1 MSTKTDFI
9 NAYGEV
15 ELIPPWR
22 VRILTKLV
30 YSRGF
35 ELLIAFVILSNSVSL
50 AILTVPTISDQT
62 RSAAL
67 FLDELAFWVYVIEL
81 GLRVLSYGKKPWMF
95 FTRGWNI
102 FDFLVIGLS
111 PFFQGQTAVLRLLR
125 LLRLVRIFR
134 FLPEVRVLSQSILKS
149 IPPLMSMS
157 VLIGLMLFLYGMA
170 GYYLF
175 GQSAPESW
183 GNIGASMKSLFILL
197 TLENFPV
204 YLDEALAINAFALP
218 FFLSYVFIVVFT
230 VLNVLIGIVLN
241 AMDEARAEEKSTSKN
256 TKEALFNLAKDL
268 EKITSDGKVSKRET
282 TMLNKEIARLISMQE
297 SGKPDRTKTLAKA
310 KKKPSTRTKSKSK

>member
-1 MSTKTDFI
+1 MSTKTEFI
-9 NAYGEV
+9 NAYGDLEI
-15 ELIPPWR
+15 IPPWR
-22 VRILTKLV
+22 PKLLTKLV

-35 ELLIAFVILSNSVSL
+35 ELLIAFVILSNAVSL
-50 AILTVPTISDQT
+50 AILTVPTISDAT
-62 RSAAL
+62 RAAAL
-67 FLDELAFWVYVIEL
+67 ALDEVAFWIYVVEL
-81 GLRVLSYGKKPWMF
+81 GLRLVSYGKKPWMF
-95 FTRGWNI
+95 FTRGWNV
-102 FDFLVIGLS
+102 FDFAVIGLA

-175 GQSAPESW
+175 GESAPESW
-183 GNIGASMKSLFILL
+183 GNIGSSMKSLFILL
-197 TLENFPV
+197 TLENFPI
-204 YLDEALAINAFALP
+204 YLDEALAINALALP

-241 AMDEARAEEKSTSKN
+241 AMDEARAEEKSTGKS
-256 TKEALFNLAKDL
+256 TKAALFKLAKDL
-268 EKITSDGKVSKRET
+268 DNMTSDGEVSKREA
-282 TMLNKEIARLISMQE
+282 TMLKKEIARLINLQD
-297 SGKPDRTKTLAKA
+297 SGQPSAPGPINKTKTAPTRKQ
-310 KKKPSTRTKSKSK
+310 KK

>member
-1 MSTKTDFI
+1 MATKTDFI
-9 NAYGEV
+9 NAYGEL
-15 ELIPPWR
+15 EIIPTWR
-22 VRILTKLV
+22 LKALTKLV

-35 ELLIAFVILSNSVSL
+35 ELLIAFVILSNAVSL
-50 AILTVPTISDQT
+50 AILTVPTISEET
-62 RSAAL
+62 RAAAL
-67 FLDELAFWVYVIEL
+67 ALDEIAFWIYVVEL
-81 GLRVLSYGKKPWMF
+81 GLRMLSYGKKPWMF

-102 FDFLVIGLS
+102 FDFVVIGLS

-149 IPPLMSMS
+149 IPPLMSMT

-175 GQSAPESW
+175 GQAAPESW
-183 GNIGASMKSLFILL
+183 GDIGSSMKSLFILL

-241 AMDEARAEEKSTSKN
+241 AMDEARDEERATSKSTKA
-256 TKEALFNLAKDL
+256 ALFKLAKDL
-268 EKITSDGKVSKRET
+268 DDITSDGEVSKKET
-282 TMLNKEIARLISMQE
+282 VMLKKEIARLINLQDSDK
-297 SGKPDRTKTLAKA
+297 SKTGIPIT
-310 KKKPSTRTKSKSK
+310 KPSKKSDMERK